1 MSDIPTQ
8 LREWAK
14 NGPYDREY
22 PLFDFEAD
30 LLRSAADEIE
40 RLRELLSEA
49 GNRGLIYWEPQT
61 RRGAVSKAGL
71 MARISAALAAS
82 E

>member
-1 MSDIPTQ
+1 MATQ
-8 LREWAK
+8 AEEFLSPLDLCSCENEELRDKVAV
-14 NGPYDREY
+14 
-22 PLFDFEAD
+22 
-30 LLRSAADEIE
+30 
-40 RLRELLSEA
+40 LRELLSEA

-61 RRGAVSKAGL
+61 RHGAVSKAGL